1 MVRSALRL
9 CRTDGTTRRMDFRT
23 TLVPIPEVSFGSP
36 SRALSA
42 AGDLRIVK
50 PGFGAKRVE
59 YTAKMAPRPPDI
71 RSSKHPASR
80 PPKKNMF
87 MESFRNPQPGM
98 PSVSSSLDPSHCVC
112 SLLCTTLASR
122 FAVRLSLRFDILT
135 TAPYQLVRAQESPRH
150 LLAIV
155 RPWLIF

>member
-71 RSSKHPASR
+71 RSSKHPAS
-80 PPKKNMF
+80 
-87 MESFRNPQPGM
+87 FRNPQPGM